1 MNTDSSCL
9 PASPWWSEGTPE
21 LWLAAFHDGAAEL
34 FATAPW
40 SVVPDATCRLFVLP
54 EYGKPRSPLVA
65 VIGQDGGPCGLRLFS
80 DLEAHRV
87 WLEATANADAER
99 GPTLPRHVA
108 LDFVAGAELAD
119 DVRTRIIANGWTVAD
134 DRAWPILRVTGTDGS
149 VGKPP
154 GGDVP
159 AYEIILRAVTAALAE
174 PEPWLRAWRDDD
186 RHEATLHVDTSEDAF
201 EVRVDTAAP
210 EFMRLFDGDDAALLA
225 AFERL
230 DWSDGIE
237 GVDGD
242 RLATLERTLIAR
254 MRARSPELLPERPH
268 AGIELLL
275 AAGDWFGKPVTGL
288 SAANVEYVVR
298 RRARQ
303 AALVEVGHPA
313 CASSQGFTTTI
324 PHPSKSPT
332 LRVATAAPRARAVA
346 AIWQSGKPM
355 GRPAALRSAKTAAKA
370 TAAGPSKGRTRCAK
384 SSATIASTASA
395 SASRRRP
402 PGRIATPR
410 RSSASVTALMWSSPA
425 SRRPNQSST
434 ARFGATRI
442 SSETT
447 FVSITII
454 GS

>member
-1 MNTDSSCL
+1 M
-9 PASPWWSEGTPE
+9 
-21 LWLAAFHDGAAEL
+21 
-34 FATAPW
+34 
-40 SVVPDATCRLFVLP
+40 LP

-230 DWSDGIE
+230 DWSDDIE

-288 SAANVEYVVR
+288 SAANVEYVVMELVPRHVAVRPHEARTALDQLGATLRWMMERHALAHGDACLELLAVDDTAERLAEALAVTDSFDVEKRQYMDGQAAGYDMDTDEGREGYLRQWR
-298 RRARQ
+298 REKIASMMQPPAGDRYLDEPEGERAR
-303 AALVEVGHPA
+303 P
-313 CASSQGFTTTI
+313 
-324 PHPSKSPT
+324 
-332 LRVATAAPRARAVA
+332 
-346 AIWQSGKPM
+346 
-355 GRPAALRSAKTAAKA
+355 
-370 TAAGPSKGRTRCAK
+370 
-384 SSATIASTASA
+384 
-395 SASRRRP
+395 
-402 PGRIATPR
+402 
-410 RSSASVTALMWSSPA
+410 SPA
-425 SRRPNQSST
+425 QRKKRKANRKAARKSRKKNR
-434 ARFGATRI
+434 
-442 SSETT
+442 
-447 FVSITII
+447 
-454 GS
+454 